1 MYTNQYLIFDD
12 TVPFTS
18 IVQSGS
24 VELFSTYINF
34 FGNVRDD
41 LLRMVDYN
49 VYPSFLL
56 TKESSAKLDET
67 ALQYIYCSQYD
78 NLEEAVNVYYN
89 FVNESLKQVAG
100 QSIENRE
107 IVTDGVS
114 KVTYSNGKVIYVNY
128 TNVDQ
133 TVDGVQVPKK
143 GHKVI

>member
-1 MYTNQYLIFDD
+1 
-12 TVPFTS
+12 
-18 IVQSGS
+18 
-24 VELFSTYINF
+24 
-34 FGNVRDD
+34 
-41 LLRMVDYN
+41 MVDYN

-56 TKESSAKLDET
+56 TKESSAKLDDT

-107 IVTDGVS
+107 IVSEGVS
-114 KVTYSNGKVIYVNY
+114 KVTYSNGKTIYVNY
-128 TNVDQ
+128 TNVDV
-133 TVDGVQVPKK
+133 TVDGIEVPKK